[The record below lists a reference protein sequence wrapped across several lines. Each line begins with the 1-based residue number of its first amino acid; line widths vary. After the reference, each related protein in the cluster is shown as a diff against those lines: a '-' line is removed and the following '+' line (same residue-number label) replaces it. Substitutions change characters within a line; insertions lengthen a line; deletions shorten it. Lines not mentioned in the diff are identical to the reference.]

1 MRRVV
6 IGGLLIGLLALAWY
20 VDSLLAR
27 TLWVNNFVAETRSG
41 DWYTGWPILW
51 HAWPLALVG
60 ILVGGSFAL
69 LGVGLVYGWANEGDQ
84 EREMERLRQVA
95 IEAEQRAEQAEAT
108 ALTKAQTAL
117 QQEREAVQALQADA
131 AQSIQLAESRRQ
143 AATRAIA
150 EVDQRVALITQER
163 DEAKRKAANAT
174 ATIRRHQAKAVAK

>member
-1 MRRVV
+1 
-6 IGGLLIGLLALAWY
+6 
-20 VDSLLAR
+20 
-27 TLWVNNFVAETRSG
+27 
-41 DWYTGWPILW
+41 
-51 HAWPLALVG
+51 
-60 ILVGGSFAL
+60 VGGTLAL
-69 LGVGLVYGWANEGDQ
+69 LGVGLVYGWAEAGDH
-84 EREMERLRQVA
+84 EREIERLRQVA

-108 ALTKAQTAL
+108 ALTNAAAAL

>member
-60 ILVGGSFAL
+60 ILVGGTFSL
-69 LGVGLVYGWANEGDQ
+69 LGVGLVYGWAEEGDH
-84 EREMERLRQVA
+84 EREIERLRQVA
-95 IEAEQRAEQAEAT
+95 IKAEQRADQAEAT
-108 ALTKAQTAL
+108 ALTKL
-117 QQEREAVQALQADA
+117 QQERDVVQALQAKA
-131 AQSIQLAESRRQ
+131 EQQIQLADNRWQ
-143 AATRAIA
+143 AATKAIG
-150 EVDQRVALITQER
+150 EVGQRVAQITQER

-174 ATIRRHQAKAVAK
+174 ATIRRHQAKAATK

>member
-95 IEAEQRAEQAEAT
+95 IEAEQRAERLERRN
-108 ALTKAQTAL
+108 AQL
-117 QQEREAVQALQADA
+117 VQDLDRMCRPVPIRTNAGEPDPSA
-131 AQSIQLAESRRQ
+131 A
-143 AATRAIA
+143 
-150 EVDQRVALITQER
+150 
-163 DEAKRKAANAT
+163 
-174 ATIRRHQAKAVAK
+174 